1 MPISIDF
8 LANVRGFL
16 RGTDDVDEALSQ
28 VSSSLDDVARD
39 GARST
44 DRLADSTERAT
55 ERMER
60 SFQELADASR
70 REMDNAADASRRSFS
85 RTSASARENLQ
96 EVKNE
101 ALQNASETFSSF
113 DGSARSFADGVQGTL
128 GGLIASLPAQWAA
141 VGAAGALGLGLLMS
155 GLERSDER
163 TQELRDRVRD
173 LTDDLLEAGGVGTR
187 SIGSIADEVR
197 SLVTESDPAKQNLQR
212 LSDLADELG
221 VSLADA
227 LNAYVTGGNG
237 LDDLIENTQRLAT
250 AERIRAQELQGFND
264 LQSAAAWQHA
274 DELDGQLQQLREQKQ
289 AIEDAQQAE
298 LLALRAGVSDFEV
311 KRGLIDAVN
320 KAYDDTAAS
329 TQDYIDAESGIFDV
343 NAYITAMQAREKAL
357 REYQDNLASSGLTPE
372 AKSFLN
378 EQGADAAAAFLAG
391 YVQATPEQKAELNR
405 IWTEAGRQDSAVYRQ
420 TISNEFS
427 GGVSIRGPKVEPYAD
442 TDAVRRT
449 LQDFTGQSWTVR
461 LNFVDRNG
469 NQVV

>member
-16 RGTDDVDEALSQ
+16 RGTDDVDEALSR

-70 REMDNAADASRRSFS
+70 RDMDSAADAGRRSFD
-85 RTSASARENLQ
+85 RTSRSARENLQ
-96 EVKNE
+96 EVKSE

-113 DGSARSFADGVQGTL
+113 DGSVRSFADGVQGTL

-141 VGAAGALGLGLLMS
+141 VGAAGALGLGLLLS
-155 GLERSDER
+155 GIERSDEQ

-173 LTDDLLEAGGVGTR
+173 LTDDLLEAGGVGKR

-197 SLVTESDPAKQNLQR
+197 SLATETDPGKQNLQR
-212 LSDLADELG
+212 LAELADRLG
-221 VSLADA
+221 TNLADA
-227 LNAYVTGGNG
+227 VNAYVEGGSR
-237 LDDLIENTQRLAT
+237 LDDLIEGTERLSA

-264 LQSAAAWQHA
+264 FQSAAAAQRA
-274 DELDGQLQQLREQKQ
+274 DELDGQLQQLRNQKQ

-311 KRGLIDAVN
+311 KRGLIDAIN
-320 KAYDDTAAS
+320 GAYDETAGAV
-329 TQDYIDAESGIFDV
+329 QDYVNAETGLFDV
-343 NAYITAMQAREKAL
+343 SAYITAMQAREEAL
-357 REYQDNLASSGLTPE
+357 RNYQKNLAASDLTPE

-378 EQGADAAAAFLAG
+378 EQGAEAAAAFLEG
-391 YVQATPEQKAELNR
+391 YVQASPEQRAELNR
-405 IWTEAGRQDSAVYRQ
+405 IWSEAGRQDSAVYRKVI
-420 TISNEFS
+420 TDEFA

-442 TDAVRRT
+442 TDGVRRA
-449 LQDFTGQSWTVR
+449 LQDFTGQSWNVR
-461 LNFVDRNG
+461 LNFVDRKG
-469 NQVV
+469 NRVD